1 MWRTSRSREPSLRCE
16 RLEALKERHEK
27 GLLTSVEFLKELL
40 NLARDVV
47 SADARRRERGDL
59 HLGLLAQRRPTVS
72 LWSTAA
78 LLHDSTAARVGALF
92 QLLVQDTTAQD
103 FGLPSSAIVVRSW

>member
-1 MWRTSRSREPSLRCE
+1 MRRTTPNRPRCLRELLKDQGYRSRRGCGERRVVVNRAACCE

-47 SADARRRERGDL
+47 SADARRREHGDL
-59 HLGLLAQRRPTVS
+59 HLGLLA
-72 LWSTAA
+72 
-78 LLHDSTAARVGALF
+78 
-92 QLLVQDTTAQD
+92 
-103 FGLPSSAIVVRSW
+103 